1 MVPNVSMKRFLPAVI
16 GAGLVALI
24 SILLL
29 LWKSSDPTPAS
40 DSIKPLGTSTLS
52 HGGPGPIRQDHLST
66 TEKSRVDITEQTT
79 AR

>member
-29 LWKSSDPTPAS
+29 FWKSSDPTPAPVS
-40 DSIKPLGTSTLS
+40 AKPLGTSTLS

-66 TEKSRVDITEQTT
+66 TEKSPADITEQTT

>member
-1 MVPNVSMKRFLPAVI
+1 MVPNVSMKRFLPAMI

-29 LWKSSDPTPAS
+29 FWKSSDPTPAS
-40 DSIKPLGTSTLS
+40 DSTKPLGTSTLS
-52 HGGPGPIRQDHLST
+52 HGGPGPMRQDHLST
-66 TEKSRVDITEQTT
+66 TKKSPADITEQTT

>member
-1 MVPNVSMKRFLPAVI
+1 MVPNVSMKRFLPAMI

-29 LWKSSDPTPAS
+29 FWKSSDPTPAS
-40 DSIKPLGTSTLS
+40 DSTKPLGTSTLS
-52 HGGPGPIRQDHLST
+52 HGGPGPMRQDHPST
-66 TEKSRVDITEQTT
+66 TKKSPADITEQTT